1 MQLVTQKV
9 PGRNLRFGLFF
20 SHLEVYLQTK
30 RIGIFSPIQD
40 LVGEFIQ
47 WLLYFN
53 IYAVLHTLYSRKK
66 IDKTF
71 SPPPHLSEIFNT
83 QLLHF
88 LSPFLC
94 LSKVKVPF
102 FYRTKKKST
111 KKPES
116 MGNEESKE
124 NGHKRITNF
133 YFRWWPKS
141 NFPMKKVIPKITS
154 HYEKAIV
161 SKRSNFIF

>member
-30 RIGIFSPIQD
+30 RIGIFPPIQD

-53 IYAVLHTLYSRKK
+53 IYAVLHTLCICSRKK

-102 FYRTKKKST
+102 FT
-111 KKPES
+111 
-116 MGNEESKE
+116 GL
-124 NGHKRITNF
+124 KRKALKNPNQ
-133 YFRWWPKS
+133 WE
-141 NFPMKKVIPKITS
+141 MKKAKKMDIRGLPTFTFVDDPKVI
-154 HYEKAIV
+154 
-161 SKRSNFIF
+161 FL

>member
-71 SPPPHLSEIFNT
+71 SPP
-83 QLLHF
+83 LL
-88 LSPFLC
+88 
-94 LSKVKVPF
+94 
-102 FYRTKKKST
+102 
-111 KKPES
+111 
-116 MGNEESKE
+116 
-124 NGHKRITNF
+124 
-133 YFRWWPKS
+133 
-141 NFPMKKVIPKITS
+141 TS
-154 HYEKAIV
+154 DFQYTAV
-161 SKRSNFIF
+161 TFS